1 MNGANVGGDAFMS
14 VERDLL
20 HDDPVVQEVLDTWLP
35 RFLRSGIAIGD
46 LIETLRRIESWDDWG
61 REWFQT
67 AEIHE
72 GLAATAEAEGRMA
85 SATAAWEDAARCHH
99 LGYFLSVRDHQLH
112 DAGLRAMLR
121 CHDRARPGMSPA
133 VEKVRIPGPDGTPM
147 VGLLSVAAPEAPV
160 LIVLP
165 GLDSTKE
172 TRHFSRA
179 GWMKVGFSVLSLDGP
194 GQGEASTWSVTR
206 PDYETAISAAV
217 DWIEQR
223 PELDASRIGMLGSSL
238 GGYYAPRA
246 AAREPRIRATVANC
260 GPFDWSECWDG
271 LPVVTREAF
280 THYSGSADAEEAR
293 SKAAAYSLDGV
304 LGTLDRPL
312 LVTHGSLDPL
322 IPWEQGKRI
331 ADEAGDHGEF
341 LLVEGGN
348 HGINNLAYRWV
359 PRARDWLVQRVIEE

>member
-46 LIETLRRIESWDDWG
+46 IIETLRRIESWDDWG

-67 AEIHE
+67 AEVHE

-133 VEKVRIPGPDGTPM
+133 VEKVQIPGPDGTPM
-147 VGLLSVAAPEAPV
+147 VGLLSVAAPGAPV

-194 GQGEASTWSVTR
+194 GQGEASQWSDTR

-280 THYSGSADAEEAR
+280 THYSGSAGAEEAR
-293 SKAAAYSLDGV
+293 
-304 LGTLDRPL
+304 TRP
-312 LVTHGSLDPL
+312 
-322 IPWEQGKRI
+322 R
-331 ADEAGDHGEF
+331 
-341 LLVEGGN
+341 
-348 HGINNLAYRWV
+348 GIR
-359 PRARDWLVQRVIEE
+359 PRPGAEPEY

>member
-1 MNGANVGGDAFMS
+1 MTENGDAFMS
-14 VERDLL
+14 IERDLL

-46 LIETLRRIESWDDWG
+46 IVETLRRIERWDDWG
-61 REWFQT
+61 REWFAT
-67 AEIHE
+67 AQVHE
-72 GLAATAEAEGRMA
+72 RLAAEAETDGRTA

-99 LGYFLSVRDHQLH
+99 LGYFLSVRDHEQH

-121 CHDRARPGMSPA
+121 CHDRARPSMSPA
-133 VEKVRIPGPDGTPM
+133 VEKVEIPGPDDTRM
-147 VGLLSVAAPEAPV
+147 VGLLSVAAPGAPV

-194 GQGEASTWSVTR
+194 GQGEASTWSITR

-217 DWIEQR
+217 DWIERR
-223 PELDASRIGMLGSSL
+223 PDLDGSRIGLFGSSL

-246 AAREPRIRATVANC
+246 AAREPRIRATIANC
-260 GPFDWSECWDG
+260 GPYDWSACWDG

-280 THYSGSADAEEAR
+280 THYSGSADTDEAR
-293 SKAAAYSLDGV
+293 AKATEYTPEGV
-304 LGTLDRPL
+304 LDSLERPL
-312 LVTHGSLDPL
+312 LVTHGSVDPL
-322 IPWEQGKRI
+322 IPWEQGRRI
-331 ADEAGDHGEF
+331 ADEAGAHGEF

-348 HGINNLAYRWV
+348 HGINNLSYRWV
-359 PRARDWLVQRVIEE
+359 PYARDWLVGNVMAS

>member
-46 LIETLRRIESWDDWG
+46 IIETLRRIESWDDWG

-133 VEKVRIPGPDGTPM
+133 VEKVQIPGPDGTRM
-147 VGLLSVAAPEAPV
+147 VGLLSVAAPGAPV

-172 TRHFSRA
+172 TRHFSSA

-280 THYSGSADAEEAR
+280 THYSGSAGAEEAR
-293 SKAAAYSLDGV
+293 SKAAAYTLDGV
-304 LGTLDRPL
+304 LGTLERPL